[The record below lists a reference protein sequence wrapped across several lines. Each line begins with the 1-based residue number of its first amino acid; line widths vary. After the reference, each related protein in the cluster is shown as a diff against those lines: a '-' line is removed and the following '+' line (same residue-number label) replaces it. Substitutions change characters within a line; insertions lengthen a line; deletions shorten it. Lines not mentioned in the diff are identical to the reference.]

1 MIFMIILVIRNRQP
15 NQSTILQMRRKYL
28 NDSLVF
34 TLQVNGE
41 EHSIFSNRGWGW
53 MGGGETSSIN
63 DHTDHYWFMDLTGF
77 ECDWD
82 LTSVASTHHSHTSS
96 SLLTLSKH
104 CSRYALRVAF
114 NSRGAWWCDSLGSK
128 GGGDI
133 DMWARWLNIIEWK
146 QWPASEWQTHKHRRA
161 QRSSIFRR
169 PTLHTMQLSMI
180 ANLISNGG
188 AAQIENGK
196 IAGVKHA
203 T

>member
-1 MIFMIILVIRNRQP
+1 MQI
-15 NQSTILQMRRKYL
+15 RRKYL
-28 NDSLVF
+28 TDSFVF

-41 EHSIFSNRGWGW
+41 EHSIFSNRGRGRK
-53 MGGGETSSIN
+53 TSSIN
-63 DHTDHYWFMDLTGF
+63 DHTDHSWFMDLTGF
-77 ECDWD
+77 ECDFD
-82 LTSVASTHHSHTSS
+82 LTSVASTYYSHTSS

-114 NSRGAWWCDSLGSK
+114 NSTGVWKCDSLGSK

-180 ANLISNGG
+180 ANLTSNGD

-196 IAGVKHA
+196 IAGAKPA
-203 T
+203 TYLKQPQSGVWDIWLQSVRNH